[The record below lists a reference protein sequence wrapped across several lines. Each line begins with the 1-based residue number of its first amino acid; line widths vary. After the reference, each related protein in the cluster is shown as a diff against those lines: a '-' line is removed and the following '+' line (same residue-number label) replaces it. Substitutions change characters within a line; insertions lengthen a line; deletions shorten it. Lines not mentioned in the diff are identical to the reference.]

1 MKENNLKNKKL
12 TYSEISQISGI
23 SIASISRYY
32 RDGYLSK
39 EKKTN
44 SRKNNKWLWTRNQ
57 RSFQAN

>member
-39 EKKTN
+39 EKN
-44 SRKNNKWLWTRNQ
+44 
-57 RSFQAN
+57 